1 MVMLSSVMLGQGAP
15 CMEALAAARGV
26 AFTVFNIIDK
36 VRVFLIFH
44 TMSCSGEEITRLSPL
59 ILDVICFVHKNE

>member
-26 AFTVFNIIDK
+26 AFTVFKIIDK
-36 VRVFLIFH
+36 VGFFLICH
-44 TMSCSGEEITRLSPL
+44 TLNRSGEVLRPITFHR
-59 ILDVICFVHKNE
+59 

>member
-44 TMSCSGEEITRLSPL
+44 TMNCS
-59 ILDVICFVHKNE
+59 D